1 MDPLI
6 ASPSAPQLRP
16 PRMGAVGRGQWKLL
30 LRPTVGP
37 VVGTMIKEV
46 ETGAIAQGILL
57 GTSGGIIALG
67 PR

>member
-1 MDPLI
+1 
-6 ASPSAPQLRP
+6 
-16 PRMGAVGRGQWKLL
+16 MGAVGRGQWKLL

-37 VVGTMIKEV
+37 VVGTMMKEV